1 MEIFVTKENQVGTYR
16 IVAAFVFGTGFAGL
30 IFLLL
35 KALIPTILALLLSI
49 FLFPG
54 GVLIDLLVSYKESG
68 SPLAVLAANA
78 FVYSIVAYVA
88 ISILWRFASAV
99 TMRCATKRLAVPAAI
114 LFGLACVPA
123 LNPLWPRGLNELT
136 KQESEL
142 QVAFPLGIELN
153 QARAILQSK
162 GIEFRE
168 ETESSAGVVLERD
181 DRRLTAAAGE
191 RLLSARFQTNAS
203 VFPCGYDMEI
213 VLVFGRDDKLKQQ
226 YIHRF
231 SICP

>member
-1 MEIFVTKENQVGTYR
+1 MEAKKENQRAYR
-16 IVAAFVFGTGFAGL
+16 IVAAFVSGTGFAGL
-30 IFLLL
+30 VFLLL
-35 KALIPTILALLLSI
+35 KALILTILSLPLSI

-54 GVLIDLLVSYKESG
+54 GILTDLLVPYKESG
-68 SPLAVLAANA
+68 LPLGVLAANA
-78 FVYSIVAYVA
+78 LVYSVVAYVA
-88 ISILWRFASAV
+88 ISTFWRSASAV
-99 TMRCATKRLAVPAAI
+99 TMRRATKQFAVPAAI

-142 QVAFPLGIELN
+142 QVALPLGIELN

-168 ETESSAGVVLERD
+168 ETESSANVILQREE
-181 DRRLTAAAGE
+181 RLTVAAGD

-213 VLVFGRDDKLKQQ
+213 VLLFGRNDKLKQQ

-231 SICP
+231 RICP